1 MNGEFMNL
9 DTAKKIQEDK
19 NMDKDLLKIIKH
31 YGILSQLKYFQ
42 SEVFELNEAI
52 IEYEDRKN
60 ISDFNLNVF
69 KVTAMPVKQHIIEEI
84 ADVMVMLMQ
93 FKEYYHIDGSEIMK
107 IMREKIDRQL
117 GRIENESK

>member
-1 MNGEFMNL
+1 MNGEFINL
-9 DTAKKIQEDK
+9 NTAKKIQEDK
-19 NMDKDLLKIIKH
+19 NMDKDLLKIIEH

-52 IEYEDRKN
+52 IKKEIEYKFGETTIKMDEN
-60 ISDFNLNVF
+60 NL
-69 KVTAMPVKQHIIEEI
+69 KHIAEEI

-93 FKEYYHIDGSEIMK
+93 FKEYYYIDGKEIMK